1 MFITES
7 KLLNDD
13 ENNKINKIGI
23 SRQDMKIDF
32 NEEIKSQKKH
42 QIQTI
47 LEVKF
52 SINEIKKN

>member
-1 MFITES
+1 MFITEF
-7 KLLNDD
+7 KLLNND

-32 NEEIKSQKKH
+32 NEEIESQKKH

-52 SINEIKKN
+52 SIS